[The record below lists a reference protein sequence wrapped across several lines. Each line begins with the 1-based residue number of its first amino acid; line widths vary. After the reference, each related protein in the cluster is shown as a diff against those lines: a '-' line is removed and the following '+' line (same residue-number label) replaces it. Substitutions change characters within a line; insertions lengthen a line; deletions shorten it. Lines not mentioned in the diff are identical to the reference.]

1 MIVLSGFSDEA
12 SSDLKRQIE
21 ALRRNHIGYTELRS
35 IGGKN
40 VSEFSESECKS
51 YAKELSDGG
60 IKVWAIGSPLGKTE
74 ISVNFV
80 GYLETVK
87 RVCGMANILGTDKV
101 RVFSFF
107 NAYEEKERVF
117 EYLNEMA
124 ETAERFGVTLY
135 HENEKE
141 IYGDR
146 SERVLEIMEN
156 VKKLKYVY
164 DPANYLQVGEE
175 ADKTLSLLH
184 KKTDYFHIKDLS
196 ATGELVPA
204 GCGEGKIDKLVEML
218 TGDKVRQVKYGSGRD
233 FVENGHQTDAGDLDM
248 YGIVKAL
255 VKNGFEGYVRP
266 DHGRNIWGEDGK
278 PGYGLYDRALGA
290 AYLTG
295 LFEGIEKS
303 EKSREKESEEK
314 RS

>member
-12 SSDLKRQIE
+12 SSDLKGQIE

-35 IGGKN
+35 VDGKN

-117 EYLNEMA
+117 GYLNEMA

-146 SERVLEIMEN
+146 SERVLEIMKN
-156 VKKLKYVY
+156 VQKLKYVY
-164 DPANYLQVGEE
+164 DPAHYLQVGEE
-175 ADKTLSLLH
+175 ADKTLLLLH

-218 TGDKVRQVKYGSGRD
+218 TGDKVLTLEPHLRV
-233 FVENGHQTDAGDLDM
+233 
-248 YGIVKAL
+248 
-255 VKNGFEGYVRP
+255 FEGYA
-266 DHGRNIWGEDGK
+266 GIDGTRMRHRYVYK
-278 PGYGLYDRALGA
+278 SGDAAFDAAAEALKGLLVKAGY
-290 AYLTG
+290 
-295 LFEGIEKS
+295 
-303 EKSREKESEEK
+303 REKNGGFERE
-314 RS
+314 